1 MESWLRIVAVSI
13 QVEGKL
19 VPFQKPGGVNCGA
32 QLSHDWDGRPE
43 RLINTHI
50 SEDSFRTGYIK
61 INDASSTSS

>member
-19 VPFQKPGGVNCGA
+19 VPFQKPGGGNCGA
-32 QLSHDWDGRPE
+32 QLSNDWDGRPE

-61 INDASSTSS
+61 IKDASSTSS

>member
-19 VPFQKPGGVNCGA
+19 VPFQKPGGGNRGA
-32 QLSHDWDGRPE
+32 QLSTDWDGRPE
-43 RLINTHI
+43 RRINTHI

-61 INDASSTSS
+61 VKDASSTFS